1 MVFQKM
7 LIQIKNWKTLL
18 THCYQNWKS
27 LIGRNPKNGL
37 YAILSMNFTVQNLE
51 KRFLFSVQFTI
62 VITIS
67 SILCFC
73 ITAAIQIVV
82 CYYSLIGSL
91 FLIKGESRGWM
102 VYEMSSKIFHF
113 QFEAP
118 LPVGV
123 DFIFNWKLFKG
134 INLPPYTHVFS
145 PKLFCC
151 LFLNPLTAK
160 IFAVFGH

>member
-1 MVFQKM
+1 MAEIQKM
-7 LIQIKNWKTLL
+7 ACMQFYLWILLYKTL
-18 THCYQNWKS
+18 
-27 LIGRNPKNGL
+27 KNVF
-37 YAILSMNFTVQNLE
+37 YFHFNSHVWC
-51 KRFLFSVQFTI
+51 
-62 VITIS
+62 TIS

-73 ITAAIQIVV
+73 VTTAIQIVV

-151 LFLNPLTAK
+151 LSLNPLTAK
-160 IFAVFGH
+160 LFTVFGH